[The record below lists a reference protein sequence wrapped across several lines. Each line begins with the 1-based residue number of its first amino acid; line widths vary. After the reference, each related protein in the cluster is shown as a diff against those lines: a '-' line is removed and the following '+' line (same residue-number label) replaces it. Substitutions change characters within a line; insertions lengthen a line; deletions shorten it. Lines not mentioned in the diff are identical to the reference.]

1 MEVKID
7 NFQGPLSLLL
17 QIIEKEELDINSI
30 SLAKIADEYLEY
42 VKIHLIFYRNQ
53 WLIFII
59 SCSTFIY

>member
-42 VKIHLIFYRNQ
+42 VKNSPDILPESMADFY
-53 WLIFII
+53 
-59 SCSTFIY
+59 Y

>member
-7 NFQGPLSLLL
+7 NFQGPLPLLL

-42 VKIHLIFYRNQ
+42 VKF
-53 WLIFII
+53 
-59 SCSTFIY
+59 T